1 MADLRIIPADPET
14 AGGEARPD
22 TSATLIV
29 AEVFGP
35 T

>member
-1 MADLRIIPADPET
+1 MVELRSSTAVGT
-14 AGGEARPD
+14 AGGEARLDP
-22 TSATLIV
+22 SATLIV

>member
-1 MADLRIIPADPET
+1 MVETQSPTNVET
-14 AGGEARPD
+14 AGGEARLDP
-22 TSATLIV
+22 SATLIV